1 MPDFD
6 RGTVDANGLE
16 FHYLEAGSGPLALC
30 VHGFPDSPWSYR
42 YLLPE
47 LAKAGYRA
55 VSAFN
60 RGFAPTQLP
69 ADRHHIHTSMMVADV
84 LALHE
89 ALGGDGDAV
98 LLAHD
103 WGARPTTRSSARS
116 TSGTSSSSGS
126 SRR

>member
-1 MPDFD
+1 
-6 RGTVDANGLE
+6 LE

-30 VHGFPDSPWSYR
+30 VHGFPDSPWTYR

-103 WGARPTTRSSARS
+103 WGAGPTTRSSARS